1 MHYLIFLERAP
12 GLMSQMLTAEY
23 ILSVLYMSV
32 CSLRL
37 WFYVGD
43 LNSYLEFMSD
53 YDKDTGKLTFIVCLL
68 FSSLIMKPIGK
79 FICAFHLLI

>member
-1 MHYLIFLERAP
+1 
-12 GLMSQMLTAEY
+12 MLTAEY
-23 ILSVLYMSV
+23 ILSVLYTSV

-53 YDKDTGKLTFIVCLL
+53 NDKDTGKLTFSVLHTFFI
-68 FSSLIMKPIGK
+68 FNTAKAGK
-79 FICAFHLLI
+79 RKQFICAFDLLI